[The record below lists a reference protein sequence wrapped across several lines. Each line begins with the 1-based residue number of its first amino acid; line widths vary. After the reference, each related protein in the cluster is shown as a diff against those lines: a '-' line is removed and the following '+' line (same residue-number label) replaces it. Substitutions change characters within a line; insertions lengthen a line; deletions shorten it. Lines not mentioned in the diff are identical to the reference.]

1 VLGFHVG
8 HDRVWQNVIA
18 IQSGFK
24 VVSMHVISMYTRLS
38 IVILPHAICFAYM
51 ENLCCLFLPVI
62 YLFLYNLFFGKF
74 TAGLFPNLSCGWCE
88 VKVL

>member
-62 YLFLYNLFFGKF
+62 YLFLYNLFLVSLLLVYFP
-74 TAGLFPNLSCGWCE
+74 TYLVAG
-88 VKVL
+88 VR

>member
-1 VLGFHVG
+1 MG

-62 YLFLYNLFFGKF
+62 YLFLYNLFLVSLLLVYFP
-74 TAGLFPNLSCGWCE
+74 TYLVAG
-88 VKVL
+88 VR